1 MSLVVRRSASGTVS
15 GAVSGSA
22 SGAELGT
29 ERAAEAERDAG
40 APHED
45 RLARARAALG
55 AAERSAARWGGRLD
69 RTALRSI
76 GGDPAGAP
84 RMRAVPAGPERT
96 ADPDRTA
103 PTSAP
108 ATEPALEPLADGTRL
123 PIPAPLAGLFP
134 RTGLRAG
141 SAVAVDGAATTS
153 LLLSLAVAAA
163 GQDAWCAIAGMPDL
177 GLRAAIDAGLDPARL
192 ALAPAPGE
200 QAPQVLSALADGV
213 GVLVLGPDLALTPAL
228 WRSLLGRA
236 RAADTLVLAGRPPGR
251 ADLALTATTLGWQG
265 LGAGTGRL
273 RRRRLAVTSAGR
285 GLAGEHRVEVLL
297 PEVGGMIGVAPPARR
312 EQTLRREQAAPGTVA
327 VPAEVAATAAP
338 TTAVP
343 ATAAPPT
350 EAPAPRPLHAA
361 RRAG

>member
-15 GAVSGSA
+15 GSA
-22 SGAELGT
+22 SGT

-40 APHED
+40 TPHED

-103 PTSAP
+103 PTSAL

-123 PIPAPLAGLFP
+123 PVPAPLAGLFP

-213 GVLVLGPDLALTPAL
+213 GVLVLGPDLALAPAL

-236 RAADTLVLAGRPPGR
+236 RAADTLVLAARPPGR

-312 EQTLRREQAAPGTVA
+312 EQAAPGTVA